1 MILFLDYDGVL
12 HPDPCP
18 DTRRLFENAGRL
30 ADALDEFPEVGI
42 VLSTSW
48 RNVRLESELID
59 PLPAALRA
67 RVLGI
72 NPRFGEFPAAAARI
86 PYRRHAECEQW
97 LLSND
102 MADSPW
108 WALDDRAYWFAPY
121 CENLIQCDARWGF
134 DERARAHLISTL
146 TIARKRIASGVDLIL
161 V

>member
-1 MILFLDYDGVL
+1 MILFLDFDGVL

-18 DTRRLFENAGRL
+18 DKGRLFENAQRL
-30 ADALDEFPEVGI
+30 ADTLAQFPEVAI

-48 RNVRLESELID
+48 RNVRPENELLE
-59 PLPAALRA
+59 PLPATLRV

-72 NPRFGEFPAAAARI
+72 TPRFGEFTAAASRI

-97 LLSND
+97 LISND

-121 CENLIQCDARWGF
+121 CENLIQCDAQRGF
-134 DERARAHLISTL
+134 DERARAHLTSTL
-146 TIARKRIASGVDLIL
+146 TLARKRIASGVDLIL
-161 V
+161 T